1 MMHTSDNANAANITH
16 ENAAWIKKA
25 IEASHQKLAESNYLN
40 QLQKTQ
46 DAHAKNQ
53 KPVKQYMSMGSP
65 KIYIPQMNVKAVQR
79 HEIDSPKKPDLTD
92 SNVKRSRLLL
102 EKKKKQFE

>member
-1 MMHTSDNANAANITH
+1 
-16 ENAAWIKKA
+16 
-25 IEASHQKLAESNYLN
+25 
-40 QLQKTQ
+40 
-46 DAHAKNQ
+46 
-53 KPVKQYMSMGSP
+53 
-65 KIYIPQMNVKAVQR
+65 MNVKAVQR